1 MLACTGVHV
10 QQLGWDCQPP
20 ERPAQVALSA
30 SLGWVMQQPEQV
42 PAGTRVC
49 ACVLGTNVQPCCR
62 VDPGHG
68 VWQPYPSQAAGSG
81 LIFSPSLREEK
92 AFENLSTAHA

>member
-49 ACVLGTNVQPCCR
+49 TGNQCSALL
-62 VDPGHG
+62 PGG
-68 VWQPYPSQAAGSG
+68 PGAWSVAALPLSG
-81 LIFSPSLREEK
+81 CWIWPDIFP
-92 AFENLSTAHA
+92 